1 MSLEDKAKAAAKK
14 VEGTV
19 QEGAGNLAG
28 DKEAEAKGKAKKAE
42 GEARETMEDTKD
54 NVKDALK

>member
-19 QEGAGNLAG
+19 QEGAGNLTG

-42 GEARETMEDTKD
+42 GEAREGVENAKDT
-54 NVKDALK
+54 VKDALH

>member
-28 DKEAEAKGKAKKAE
+28 DKEAEAEGKAKKAE
-42 GEARETMEDTKD
+42 GEAREGVEKAKDT
-54 NVKDALK
+54 VKDAIN